1 MIGMRERLVRA
12 FPFLIVLAVGIWL
25 WHVADGFVSARPGY
39 AGPEL
44 WPKAVLVLLILAAL
58 TGAVQSLV
66 RAPDEG
72 LGALIEQASRAV
84 GREGELEADLQ
95 LEFGDPA
102 TRRPLWAWVGIALML
117 GYVALVPWTGFT
129 IATFLLMFGI
139 ILAGGYPRPGIAAT
153 IAASGAF
160 AFFVVF
166 QRVVYVSLPMG
177 AGPFKDL
184 TIALMAMIGVR

>member
-1 MIGMRERLVRA
+1 MRERLARA
-12 FPFLIVLAVGIWL
+12 IPFLIVLAVGVWL

-44 WPKAVLVLLILAAL
+44 WPKAVLILLLLAAL
-58 TGAVQSLV
+58 VGAVQSFA
-66 RAPDEG
+66 RAPEEG

-102 TRRPLWAWVGIALML
+102 TRQPLWAWAGIALML
-117 GYVALVPWTGFT
+117 GYVAVVPWIGFT
-129 IATFLLMFGI
+129 IATFFLMFGI
-139 ILAGGYPRPGIAAT
+139 ILAGGYPRPGVAAAIAAG
-153 IAASGAF
+153 GAF
-160 AFFVVF
+160 AFFFLF
-166 QRVVYVSLPMG
+166 QRIVYVSLPMG

-184 TIALMAMIGVR
+184 TIALMAAIGVR